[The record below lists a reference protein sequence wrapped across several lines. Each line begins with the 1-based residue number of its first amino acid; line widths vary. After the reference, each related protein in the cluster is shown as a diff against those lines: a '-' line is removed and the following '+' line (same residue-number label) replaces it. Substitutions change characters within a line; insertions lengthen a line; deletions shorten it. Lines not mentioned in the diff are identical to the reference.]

1 MISLQEGLTLGFG
14 AAAVVED
21 LRSRTISNWTTVGA
35 MAAGIIYH
43 AATGGW
49 TGLGSSLLG
58 LLVGFCAFLVFY
70 LKGGMGGGDI
80 KLMAGFGSLLG
91 GAAASGMAALFAA
104 GVGGLLACAV
114 LAFRWLRA
122 FIRRP
127 ETPES
132 PFIPYA
138 PAITAGAWLTLL
150 AGS

>member
-1 MISLQEGLTLGFG
+1 
-14 AAAVVED
+14 
-21 LRSRTISNWTTVGA
+21 
-35 MAAGIIYH
+35 
-43 AATGGW
+43 
-49 TGLGSSLLG
+49 
-58 LLVGFCAFLVFY
+58 
-70 LKGGMGGGDI
+70 
-80 KLMAGFGSLLG
+80 
-91 GAAASGMAALFAA
+91 MAALFAA

-127 ETPES
+127 KTPES